1 MKEQN
6 KQDAILK
13 YKLIYTALIMLV
25 YMVGRGIPL
34 YMIDTAMYIQK
45 VVDAE
50 ALLTQTISGD
60 VYRCS
65 IFALGISPYMISNML
80 VQIISAFRSQETKAK
95 ISQARMNRLSLKIM
109 IVIAI
114 VQAVVGVQ
122 QLQFRAMGQMLVWV
136 KVVASI
142 EMVAGAMVIVY
153 LSMRNKRYG
162 LGGQSALI
170 IINIVDGLLTT
181 LRGHSLQKLAIPLLM
196 SFVVMVIMLFMEN
209 AELRIPVQR
218 ISIHNIYSDKNYL
231 AIKLNPIGVMPAM
244 FSMAV
249 FMLPQLVVALLTFI
263 MPNNTGVLWWQENLT
278 LSKPL
283 GIGVY
288 IAVLYVLTIGFS
300 RVFVNPKE
308 LTEQFLK
315 SGDSIQNLHAGRDT
329 KRYLS
334 VVITALGV
342 LSATVMS
349 TCLGVPMLLQLSGN
363 MESAFVTLPSSVMM
377 MTGVWCNF
385 FSEAKAV
392 RDLEAYKPFI

>member
-13 YKLIYTALIMLV
+13 YKLIYSALIMLV

-34 YMIDTAMYIQK
+34 YMIDTAMYIHK

-95 ISQARMNRLSLKIM
+95 ISQARMNRLSLRIM

-162 LGGQSALI
+162 IGGQSALI

-377 MTGVWCNF
+377 MTGVWCNL